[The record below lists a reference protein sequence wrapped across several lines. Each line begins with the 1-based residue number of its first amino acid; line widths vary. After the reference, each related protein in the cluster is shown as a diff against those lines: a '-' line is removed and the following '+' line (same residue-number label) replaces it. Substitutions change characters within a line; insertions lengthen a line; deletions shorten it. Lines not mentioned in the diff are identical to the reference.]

1 MTIFKSLMSAITGQL
16 IADTARAV
24 LGRIQWP
31 VVLERLLTRA
41 VIAGL
46 RWLARISTNTV
57 VDETVELIATMLE
70 EKKLVK
76 AKEYQKVINQ
86 KKKG

>member
-76 AKEYQKVINQ
+76 AKENLWE
-86 KKKG
+86 